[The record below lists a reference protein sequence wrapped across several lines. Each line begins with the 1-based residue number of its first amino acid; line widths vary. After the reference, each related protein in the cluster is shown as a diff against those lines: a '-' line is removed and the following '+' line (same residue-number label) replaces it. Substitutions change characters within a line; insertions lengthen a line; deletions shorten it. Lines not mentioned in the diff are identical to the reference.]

1 MITDLKIHC
10 FLWPK
15 IKGDSFQFVQV
26 PPTHITPHS
35 TYIKSTLHFL
45 VNISFKP
52 CNILPDGSTH
62 LWKGGGGRRRRQ
74 EKKKKSFSFTPP
86 EYKMD
91 QIPVLWYYIS
101 SMLLSATHYSLTE
114 TVNFMEAKAQNW
126 IQSPKGLDTEK

>member
-15 IKGDSFQFVQV
+15 GWFFPICASPSNPHH
-26 PPTHITPHS
+26 PPL
-35 TYIKSTLHFL
+35 KST
-45 VNISFKP
+45 P
-52 CNILPDGSTH
+52 CNIFPDGSIH
-62 LWKGGGGRRRRQ
+62 LWKGGGSRRRQ
-74 EKKKKSFSFTPP
+74 EKKNFSFTPP

-114 TVNFMEAKAQNW
+114 TVNFIEAKAQNW